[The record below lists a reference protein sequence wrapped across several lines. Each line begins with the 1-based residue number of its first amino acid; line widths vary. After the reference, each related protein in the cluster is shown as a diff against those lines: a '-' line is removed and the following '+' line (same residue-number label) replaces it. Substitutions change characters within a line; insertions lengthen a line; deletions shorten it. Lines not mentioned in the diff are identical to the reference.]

1 MSFER
6 WSMLEGTMKLA
17 KVSLRPLELS
27 RGASSS
33 IVVCDPL
40 YVAGSTVDGAERWGR
55 VAREREE

>member
-40 YVAGSTVDGAERWGR
+40 YVAGSTVGGAER
-55 VAREREE
+55 